1 MTYEKHVIGF
11 SKRFV
16 EPAFP
21 ANKRRPCG
29 GKARS
34 LLLGMQGKDP
44 RGERS
49 SGKKLT
55 CNAMG
60 GIAAGAGSRFRPSP
74 NAARFSQVRDLE
86 QRYCVGAL
94 CCPRLQCGRKHG
106 NTDSIANLTYGHHVL
121 TLTYSTMI
129 FRFSS
134 ALRSP
139 FPYPL
144 FVFALNSMPDG
155 LERA

>member
-60 GIAAGAGSRFRPSP
+60 G
-74 NAARFSQVRDLE
+74 D
-86 QRYCVGAL
+86 C
-94 CCPRLQCGRKHG
+94 CGRGLAISPIPKCCQ
-106 NTDSIANLTYGHHVL
+106 V
-121 TLTYSTMI
+121 
-129 FRFSS
+129 FSS
-134 ALRSP
+134 S
-139 FPYPL
+139 
-144 FVFALNSMPDG
+144 
-155 LERA
+155 